1 MILYTRN
8 NHTHSCNSVI
18 NESTTNWE
26 NLNDVHK
33 ISCVIKEADLLKTT
47 VKL

>member
-8 NHTHSCNSVI
+8 NQTNSCNIVI